1 MGAPLKNCDP
11 ALRAAVC
18 GLVLFTCVSP
28 RVLAAD
34 AAQSCMGIAAAM
46 QGQWPDAST
55 RIVSADFR
63 PDGTP
68 VRAAGPLGPAGT
80 QVSLPAH
87 CEIIGVLQERTGVD
101 GHAYGIRF
109 HVRLPVTWNQRL
121 LFMGG
126 GGSDG
131 ALGDALGPARP
142 PALHGPAAANGF
154 AVVSQDSGHDNAQD
168 SDPAHGGAAAF
179 GFDALARQ
187 NFGHASLKAVTD
199 ATKALLAV
207 YYGKTASWSYFE
219 GCSKGGQEAL
229 ALAERYP
236 TAFDGIVAGSPG
248 LSLPRAA
255 IAEAWDTQTYGSV
268 NRVPGAPPTMMQ
280 LATSFSND
288 DLKLVAAAV
297 LAACDADDGVVD
309 GIVGDFQKC
318 TVSRVQPQ
326 LRQRTCTAGKQD
338 GCLSAQQVTA
348 LLRGFGG
355 PKDSHGASLYSDWPW
370 DPGITDAG
378 WRVWKL
384 GSPGGM
390 PSINVVLGAGALASI
405 FTTPPTPVSATP
417 QALMDYVTAFD
428 FDRDAPKIYAT
439 NAQFPRSAWT
449 DIASRSTD
457 LSAFQAHGGKLLIY
471 QGAADPVF
479 SLLDTVRWFREVQQH
494 SSRAQAFARLF
505 AVPGMSHCN
514 GGPATDQFDA
524 LGPLMSWVEHGQT
537 PDQILATAGKT
548 SPWPGRTRP
557 LCAYPKVARYTGHG
571 DINQADNFQ
580 CR

>member
-1 MGAPLKNCDP
+1 MRAPLKNCDR

-18 GLVLFTCVSP
+18 GLLLASVGP
-28 RVLAAD
+28 RAFSAD
-34 AAQSCMGIAAAM
+34 AAQSCSGIATAM
-46 QGQWPDAST
+46 QGHWPDTST
-55 RIVSADFR
+55 RIVAADFR

-68 VRAAGPLGPAGT
+68 ASPAGPLGSAGPP
-80 QVSLPAH
+80 VPLPAH

-121 LFMGG
+121 IFIGG

-131 ALGDALGPARP
+131 ALGDALGTARS
-142 PALHGPAAANGF
+142 AGLGGLAAASGF
-154 AVVSQDSGHDNAQD
+154 AVVSQDSGHDNAKD
-168 SDPAHGGAAAF
+168 SDPASGGAAAF

-207 YYGKTASWSYFE
+207 YYGKPAQWSYFE
-219 GCSKGGQEAL
+219 GCSKGGQEGL

-236 TAFDGIVAGSPG
+236 TAFDGIVAGAPG

-268 NRVPGAPPTMMQ
+268 NSVPGAPPTLQQ

-288 DLKLVAAAV
+288 DLQLVAAAV

-318 TVSRVQPQ
+318 TVARVQPQ
-326 LRQRTCTAGKQD
+326 LQRRTCTAGKQD
-338 GCLSAQQVTA
+338 SCLSERQVAA

-355 PKDSHGASLYSDWPW
+355 PKDSHGANLYSDWPW
-370 DPGITDAG
+370 DPGITDSG

-384 GSPGGM
+384 GSPGGL

-405 FTTPPTPVSATP
+405 FTTPPTPVRAVP
-417 QALMDYVTAFD
+417 QTLLDYMMAFD

-449 DIASRSTD
+449 DIASRSAH

-479 SLLDTVRWFREVQQH
+479 SLRDTVRWFREVQQH
-494 SSRAQAFARLF
+494 SGAGAQAFARLF
-505 AVPGMSHCN
+505 AVPGMSHCS
-514 GGPATDQFDA
+514 GGPATDQFDV
-524 LGPLMSWVEHGQT
+524 LGPLMGWAEHGQA

-557 LCAYPKVARYTGHG
+557 LCAFPKVARYSGHG
-571 DINQADNFQ
+571 DINQAENFQ